1 MTPPVNRS
9 MSLAPDECIY
19 SLFEPSDDAQES
31 IIVHHIMSTLTIIA
45 IYRQDS
51 FSIR

>member
-1 MTPPVNRS
+1 MTPSVNRS
-9 MSLAPDECIY
+9 MYLAPDEY
-19 SLFEPSDDAQES
+19 TYLLFEPSDDAQEL

-51 FSIR
+51 FSIC

>member
-9 MSLAPDECIY
+9 MPLAPDEYIY

-31 IIVHHIMSTLTIIA
+31 IIVHHIMSTLPIIA
-45 IYRQDS
+45 IYR
-51 FSIR
+51 